1 MENKSHA
8 LAAGAFVLALMAILI
23 GLAVFL
29 TRDKGSYDPFEL
41 TTKDT
46 VTGLQPQAQV
56 RYKGVT
62 VGKVTSIGFDQQV
75 PGNVL
80 IKLDVQEGAPLSPTT
95 FASLAYQGVTGLA
108 FIQLDDDEQPQEK
121 VPPGADGIPR
131 LPMKTSQLGKLTE
144 SLPEIL
150 SQVNDATKALSNLL
164 NADNQKKMVGALDN
178 LSAAAAGAARMT
190 DHIDATITKR
200 LDPALAAVPG
210 VLRDTSK
217 TMRSLRGAA
226 DNIGSAAA
234 EATITA
240 RRLNAKNGPIDQLAA
255 GTEALGHAVDVIG
268 NTTLPRIN
276 RVSDDASHA
285 MRQLSRT
292 VTRIND
298 NPQSLIFGNGQ
309 ARPGPG
315 EAGFVAPTGAAPA
328 GTVPSFSTAPA
339 PGQVPAAAG
348 PRR

>member
-8 LAAGAFVLALMAILI
+8 LAAGAFVLVLMAILV

-29 TRDKGSYDPFEL
+29 TRDKGSYDPYEL

-62 VGKVTSIGFDQQV
+62 VGKVTDIGFDKQV
-75 PGNVL
+75 QGNVL
-80 IKLDVQEGAPLSPTT
+80 IKLDVQEGTPITDTT

-108 FIQLDDDEQPQEK
+108 FIQLDDEEQPQQK
-121 VPPGADGIPR
+121 VPPGADGIQR

-164 NADNQKKMVGALDN
+164 NDDNQKKLVGALDH
-178 LSAAAAGAARMT
+178 LSAAADGAARLT
-190 DHIDATITKR
+190 AD
-200 LDPALAAVPG
+200 LDTTLTRRVNPALDAVPG
-210 VLRDTSK
+210 ALRNADR
-217 TMRSLRGAA
+217 TMRSLKGAA
-226 DNIGSAAA
+226 DNISSAAA
-234 EATITA
+234 QASITA
-240 RRLNAKNGPIDQLAA
+240 QRLNAENGPIDQLSA
-255 GTEALGHAVDVIG
+255 GTQALGHAVDVIG
-268 NTTLPRIN
+268 STTLPRIN
-276 RVSDDASHA
+276 RVADEASRT
-285 MRQLSRT
+285 MLQLSRT
-292 VTRIND
+292 VTSIND

-315 EAGFVAPTGAAPA
+315 EAGFVPPKNLPATTPQPSAVPVGARP
-328 GTVPSFSTAPA
+328 
-339 PGQVPAAAG
+339 
-348 PRR
+348 